1 MTACK
6 HENFEAHVEVN
17 RFEDTGMF
25 MTHTTVNCR
34 DCGLPFEWLGLE
46 PGVDLQGAKC
56 SIDGLEARIA
66 IIPQGHK
73 PSPLQRM
80 AFGVTKFDG

>member
-1 MTACK
+1 MTCK
-6 HENFEAHVEVN
+6 HENFEAHVAVN
-17 RFEDTGMF
+17 RLEDSGQF
-25 MTHTTVNCR
+25 MTDIKVNCR

-66 IIPQGHK
+66 IIPRGQK
-73 PSPLQRM
+73 PNPLQRM
-80 AFGVTKFDG
+80 AFGVSKFDG